1 MPHSKTAHVI
11 KKYAN
16 RRLYHTGTSAYVTLE
31 DLAAMVR
38 AGEDFVVNDA
48 KTGEDITHSVLTQI
62 IFEQESKGEN
72 LMPVNFLRQ
81 MIRFYGDSMQGLV
94 PRYLELSMDRL
105 MQEQQGFREQMSKT
119 FGGFPLGRLD
129 EQVRANM
136 QAFNEAMRMF
146 SPFAAGAAGA
156 PGTVQTSEAAGAAK
170 AGTRDEEVSA
180 LKRELSAMKA
190 RLDKLDDK

>member
-1 MPHSKTAHVI
+1 MPQTKHTHVI

-31 DLAAMVR
+31 DLAGMVR
-38 AGEDFVVNDA
+38 NGEDFTVNDA

-94 PRYLELSMDRL
+94 PRYLEFSMDRL
-105 MQEQQGFREQMSKT
+105 IEEQSGFREQMSKT
-119 FGGFPLGRLD
+119 FGGFPLGHVED
-129 EQVRANM
+129 QVRANM
-136 QAFNEAMRMF
+136 QMFADTLRMF
-146 SPFAAGAAGA
+146 SPFQPGAKPPAAPAGGA
-156 PGTVQTSEAAGAAK
+156 E
-170 AGTRDEEVSA
+170 REDEVGA
-180 LKRELSAMKA
+180 LKRELNAMKA